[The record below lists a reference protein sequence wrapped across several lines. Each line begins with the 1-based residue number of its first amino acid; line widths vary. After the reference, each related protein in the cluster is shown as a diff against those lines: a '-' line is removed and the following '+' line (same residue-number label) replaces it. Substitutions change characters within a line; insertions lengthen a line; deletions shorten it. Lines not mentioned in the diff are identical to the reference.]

1 MHIRRVAV
9 VVSIFSAA
17 FAAYACSSDSTESP
31 PPDDGSSGGTSGTSG
46 TSGGT
51 SGTSGGTSGTSG
63 GTSGTS
69 GSSGD
74 IDGGTDGGDAGAPPC
89 TGNPLLPDGGVGM
102 TTLDAGVTSQIV
114 TGNNT
119 FFDGPQWVTGA
130 GGNGFL
136 VYSEFNNEEIR
147 RVGLDGGNPQALRT
161 AGFSNNLGPVGNA
174 FRNGVIYTTAPR
186 KNGPQAQAIFLT
198 YPDGGAAGSIPV
210 ANGVDPND
218 LVIGKNGNIYYTD
231 PQYQTEGN
239 TRRVYQTQTDGG
251 GAAAFGTFTAGERPN
266 GIALSPDGTKLY
278 VSFTVPKRVSVY
290 TVPANGVIAA
300 GAGTQLIAAANLTD
314 SPDGL
319 AVDAAGNIYVAEAN
333 ATAATDSGFVEV
345 FKPDGTK
352 WGSIPFPTSRP
363 TGVAF
368 GGTDDKTL
376 FVTTETGVATF
387 KGRCIGV
394 R

>member
-9 VVSIFSAA
+9 VVSIFSGAL
-17 FAAYACSSDSTESP
+17 AAYACSSDPTESP

-51 SGTSGGTSGTSG
+51 SGTSGTSGGTS

-74 IDGGTDGGDAGAPPC
+74 IDGGTDGGDAGPAPC
-89 TGNPLLPDGGVGM
+89 TGNPLLPDGGTG
-102 TTLDAGVTSQIV
+102 TGTSLDAGVTSQIV
-114 TGNNT
+114 TGVGT

-136 VYSEFNNEEIR
+136 VYSEFSNEEIR
-147 RVGLDGGNPQALRT
+147 RVAPDGGNPQVLRT
-161 AGFSNNLGPVGNA
+161 AGLSNNLGPIGNA
-174 FRNGVIYTTAPR
+174 FRNGVIYTTASR
-186 KNGPQAQAIFLT
+186 KNGPQAQAILLT

-231 PQYQTEGN
+231 PQYQTDGN
-239 TRRVYQTQTDGG
+239 TRRVYQTQADGG
-251 GAAAFGTFTAGERPN
+251 GAAAFATFNAGERPN

-278 VSFTVPKRVSVY
+278 VSFTVPKRVDVY

-300 GAGTQLIAAANLTD
+300 AGTQLIAAANLTD

-333 ATAATDSGFVEV
+333 ATAATNSGFVEV
-345 FKPDGTK
+345 FKPDGSK

-368 GGTDDKTL
+368 GGPDDKSL
-376 FVTTETGVATF
+376 FVTTETGVARFT
-387 KGRCIGV
+387 GRCIGV